1 MTRLPCPPEL
11 WPAFS
16 ALLDEALDLPE
27 AQRRAWLAGLADE
40 HAAVRPWLDKV
51 LNQPSTAPDSRF
63 LDAPTV
69 SEPPLPDFVA
79 GQQVGPYL
87 LEALLGRGGMGEVWL
102 AIRAD
107 RTPNRKVA
115 LKLPY
120 AYLLAGV
127 QRKRFERERD
137 ILAGLS
143 HPNIAQLYDA
153 GVADDRHPYLS
164 MEWVDGLT
172 IGHYCREHC
181 LGIAER
187 LVLFRQVFDAVGYA
201 HAQLIAH
208 RDLKPSNILVT
219 RDGHVKLLDFGIA
232 KLLAADRSGEATELT
247 QAGGRAATPDYAAPE
262 QLSGGTIT
270 TAVDIYALGVVLYEL
285 LTGARPRPVDRS
297 TGAHMRLASTQ
308 AGAIHAESVGG
319 LDARRLRRAL
329 NGDLDAI
336 LAKALEINPGRRYRS
351 VIEFAADIERSREN
365 RPISARHI
373 GPLTLTIKFVQR
385 HTLGVGLGGALAAAL
400 LIGSAGVTWQ
410 SIRAQHEAERATRIK
425 DFLVD
430 MFRASD
436 PEIASDQPRG
446 EITARELLDQNAGR
460 IEKQFADDPQTAI
473 DLLGVTAE
481 IFYNLGEMDRYQAL
495 RHRYTELAL
504 REYGPLDTHY
514 LSGELDDIGAEV
526 DRGDIDIARRKLAEI
541 DRELT
546 KAGLDHSILR
556 AQWWWWRGHL
566 LGRESGQRS
575 EQREALDK
583 AIALFEQFPSTQ
595 NLLAA
600 LTERGY
606 LSNSQLHYA
615 NASADFRH
623 AIDLS
628 RSIPQLRPDAI
639 VQQAYNGL
647 ALARTYLG
655 DVDGALEAY
664 DRASQLALKTF
675 GADNWRYW
683 TAVANHARLLHQRG
697 EREAADRMFEQI
709 IAKIPEDAASSP
721 DINLSVGAMIAR
733 TQYARSL
740 IDEGRGEDAAS
751 LLRADVQSGAQHGRT
766 QRDLNR
772 IELALGDAYL
782 AADDFEDAR
791 KTLTEAIHNMSLDGD
806 AASSELLYAH
816 ERLGRALLGLN
827 QTQAAKREFDAVLD
841 DQQQSTSLSTAR
853 ALGGLAELSL
863 QEHQPDQALQQSRKA
878 SEVLSRATGIYSIH
892 VGATLLRIQAEAL
905 LTLGDRQTALQLAS
919 SAETALARYCAPQS
933 ADLAAARRTLAAARS
948 AHTSR

>member
-1 MTRLPCPPEL
+1 MAEASQLR
-11 WPAFS
+11 
-16 ALLDEALDLPE
+16 ALEGKYEILEKL
-27 AQRRAWLAGLADE
+27 
-40 HAAVRPWLDKV
+40 
-51 LNQPSTAPDSRF
+51 
-63 LDAPTV
+63 
-69 SEPPLPDFVA
+69 SE
-79 GQQVGPYL
+79 
-87 LEALLGRGGMGEVWL
+87 GGMGSVYKVRHRLLETVRVVKVMRPHLSADELMRARFVREAKL
-102 AIRAD
+102 AIGLRHANLAQVFD
-107 RTPNRKVA
+107 FTMGDDGA
-115 LKLPY
+115 F
-120 AYLLAGV
+120 YLVLEYIDGLDLHRLAKAVGV
-127 QRKRFERERD
+127 VPLGVVLEIACQSLDVIGYLHRRD
-137 ILAGLS
+137 IVHRDISPDNLLVARDDDGGLLVKL
-143 HPNIAQLYDA
+143 ID
-153 GVADDRHPYLS
+153 
-164 MEWVDGLT
+164 
-172 IGHYCREHC
+172 
-181 LGIAER
+181 LGIAKVSQAEEN
-187 LVLFRQVFDAVGYA
+187 L
-201 HAQLIAH
+201 
-208 RDLKPSNILVT
+208 T
-219 RDGHVKLLDFGIA
+219 
-232 KLLAADRSGEATELT
+232 AAGTFLGKVRYS
-247 QAGGRAATPDYAAPE
+247 APE
-262 QLSGGTIT
+262 QFRTEDGSEVGPRSDLYSF
-270 TAVDIYALGVVLYEL
+270 GVVLYEL

-709 IAKIPEDAASSP
+709 MAKIPEDAASSP